1 MESGR
6 PTRLALS
13 DPVRRRYRE
22 SALAR
27 RKSLT
32 QAFYRIPLDPVF
44 VQSDKSAVEPLLQ
57 LFMSRKIA

>member
-13 DPVRRRYRE
+13 DALRRRYRE
-22 SALAR
+22 NAAAR
-27 RKSLT
+27 RRSLA

-44 VQSDKSAVEPLLQ
+44 VRSDKSAVEPLLQ
-57 LFMSRKIA
+57 LFMSRKIS